1 MNNINSE
8 KMKKIY
14 LPLLTLIVLITSCTS
29 VLDNKIESST
39 IESNVQQIKEKYPE
53 LDTLKLEILE
63 SLVTFNKGR
72 EAYITE
78 LEEITKDSEYSFEKL
93 IVSEET
99 FNEQKDN
106 LFNYLKAEEIS
117 FNRLLS
123 EIDTVNAINDRF
135 DIEAQG
141 IYKKIDTYCIEKQKE
156 IEEREEKAKEIKA
169 KLNSMVDL
177 KIISIRE
184 TEYDYRDVV
193 EVKIQMTNKTSKPI
207 EAISFNMEITDKLG
221 NKLATLRCRS
231 NDRFVKSDVGYWTY
245 ERWDQSDTY
254 KALKNTKL
262 SHISTKQ
269 EISKI
274 NHGGELISAY
284 DNIDDLLVINYDYTT
299 PEKLYGYCPYLE
311 ETDELKTELEK
322 LKEKKEKE
330 IEKSTPIIN
339 KYQTI
344 TSKLIDFSKM
354 FD

>member
-1 MNNINSE
+1 MR
-8 KMKKIY
+8 KIY
-14 LPLLTLIVLITSCTS
+14 SLLLTLTVLFTSCTS

-39 IESNVQQIKEKYPE
+39 IEPNVQQIKEKLPK
-53 LDTLKLEILE
+53 LDSLKLEILE
-63 SLVTFNKGR
+63 SLVTLNKGR
-72 EAYITE
+72 EAFISE
-78 LEEITKDSEYSFEKL
+78 LEEKMKDSEYSLENM
-93 IVSEET
+93 IVPEET
-99 FNEQKDN
+99 FNEQRN
-106 LFNYLKAEEIS
+106 NMFNYLKAEEIT
-117 FNRLLS
+117 FNDLLS
-123 EIDTVNAINDRF
+123 EIDTVNVINNRF
-135 DIEAQG
+135 DIEVKDV
-141 IYKKIDTYCIEKQKE
+141 YEKIDSFCIEKQKE
-156 IEEREEKAKEIKA
+156 IMERELKAKEIKT

-184 TEYDYRDVV
+184 TERDYRDVV

-231 NDRFVKSDVGYWTY
+231 NDRFVKSDIGYWVY

-254 KALKNTKL
+254 TALKNTKL

-269 EISKI
+269 DISKV

-284 DNIDDLLVINYDYTT
+284 DNTNGLLVINYDYTT
-299 PEKLYGYCPYLE
+299 PEKLHGYCPYLE
-311 ETDELKTELEK
+311 DNDELKTELEK

-344 TSKLIDFSKM
+344 TSKLVDFSKL

>member
-1 MNNINSE
+1 
-8 KMKKIY
+8 MKKFFA
-14 LPLLTLIVLITSCTS
+14 PLLTLAVLFTSCTS

-39 IESNVQQIKEKYPE
+39 IESNVQKIKEKHPE

-72 EAYITE
+72 EAYIAE
-78 LEEITKDSEYSFEKL
+78 LEEKTSDSEYSFENL
-93 IVSEET
+93 IVSEEK
-99 FNEQKDN
+99 FNEQIDN
-106 LFNYLKAEEIS
+106 LFNYFKTEQIS
-117 FNRLLS
+117 FNKLLS
-123 EIDTVNAINDRF
+123 EIDTVNAINDKF
-135 DIEAQG
+135 DIEAQD
-141 IYKKIDTYCIEKQKE
+141 IYKKIDAFCIEKQKE
-156 IEEREEKAKEIKA
+156 IEEKEQKAKEIKA

-221 NKLATLRCRS
+221 NELATLRCRS
-231 NDRFVKSDVGYWTY
+231 NDRFVKSDVGNWAY
-245 ERWDQSDTY
+245 ERWDQSETY

-284 DNIDDLLVINYDYTT
+284 DNTDALLVLNYDYTT
-299 PEKLYGYCPYLE
+299 PEKLYGYCPYLND
-311 ETDELKTELEK
+311 TDDLKIELEK
-322 LKEKKEKE
+322 LKEKKENK
-330 IEKSTPIIN
+330 IEESTPIIN

-344 TSKLIDFSKM
+344 TSKLIDFSTI
-354 FD
+354 FE

>member
-1 MNNINSE
+1 MR
-8 KMKKIY
+8 KIY
-14 LPLLTLIVLITSCTS
+14 APLLTLTVMITSCTS

-39 IESNVQQIKEKYPE
+39 IESNVQQIKEKYLE
-53 LDTLKLEILE
+53 LDTMKLEILE
-63 SLVTFNKGR
+63 SLVIFNKGR
-72 EAYITE
+72 EAYIAE
-78 LEEITKDSEYSFEKL
+78 LEEKMKDSEYSIEKM

-99 FNEQKDN
+99 FNEQRDN

-117 FNRLLS
+117 FNKLLS

-135 DIEAQG
+135 DIEVQD
-141 IYKKIDTYCIEKQKE
+141 IYDKIDAFCIEKQKE
-156 IEEREEKAKEIKA
+156 IEEREQEARKIKA

-177 KIISIRE
+177 KIISIRK
-184 TEYDYRDVV
+184 TEYDYRDVI

-207 EAISFNMEITDKLG
+207 EAISFNMEVTDKLG

-245 ERWDQSDTY
+245 ERWDQSDIY

-274 NHGGELISAY
+274 NHGGDLISAY
-284 DNIDDLLVINYDYTT
+284 DNVDDILVINYDYIS
-299 PEKLYGYCPYLE
+299 PEKLHGYCPYLE
-311 ETDELKTELEK
+311 DSHDLKIELEK
-322 LKEKKEKE
+322 HNEKKEKE

-339 KYQTI
+339 RYQTT
-344 TSKLIDFSKM
+344 TSKLIDFSKI

>member
-1 MNNINSE
+1 MRNI
-8 KMKKIY
+8 Y
-14 LPLLTLIVLITSCTS
+14 ALLLPITVLITSCTS
-29 VLDNKIESST
+29 ILDNRIESST
-39 IESNVQQIKEKYPE
+39 IESNVQQIKKKYPE
-53 LDTLKLEILE
+53 LDSLKLEILE
-63 SLVTFNKGR
+63 GLVIFNKGR
-72 EAYITE
+72 EAYISR
-78 LEEITKDSEYSFEKL
+78 LEEKMKDAEYSVEKM
-93 IVSEET
+93 IVPEEA
-99 FNEQKDN
+99 FNEQRDN
-106 LFNYLKAEEIS
+106 LFNYLKSEEIS
-117 FNRLLS
+117 FNNLLS

-135 DIEAQG
+135 DIEAQV
-141 IYKKIDTYCIEKQKE
+141 IYMKTDSFCIEKQKE
-156 IEEREEKAKEIKA
+156 IEEREQKVKEIKT

-184 TEYDYRDVV
+184 TERDYRDVV
-193 EVKIQMTNKTSKPI
+193 EVKIQMINKTSKPI

-231 NDRFVKSDVGYWTY
+231 NDRFVKSDVGYWTFG
-245 ERWDQSDTY
+245 RWDESDIY
-254 KALKNTKL
+254 KALRNTKL

-274 NHGGELISAY
+274 NHGGELISVY
-284 DNIDDLLVINYDYTT
+284 DDIEDLLVINYDYTT

-311 ETDELKTELEK
+311 DTDELKTELER